1 MSKRIAFVG
10 TGALGGYVGGW
21 LAHTGQ
27 DVTLIDMWPENVE
40 AIRARGLEL
49 DGLSDA
55 ERITVKSART
65 MHLTEVQSLAKEKP
79 VDIAFV
85 SVKSYDTEW
94 ATSLIKP
101 YLAPGGFVVSLQN
114 CLNEEKIAG
123 IVGWG
128 KTLGVV
134 ASLISVELYEP
145 GRIRRMVPKGGEQHT
160 VFRVGEVHG
169 RITRRAQEVAEML
182 KAADSSKVTTN
193 LWGERWS
200 KLVVNSMRNGLSAA
214 TGLNGNARDTAE
226 GPRWLSIRL
235 GSEAVRVGQAHGFQ
249 LERMLGMEPET
260 LARAGEG
267 NRDALAE
274 IVDILLEASKKR
286 SDEQRPSM
294 AQDIA
299 KGRRTETDFINGY
312 VFAKGGEIGV
322 PAHTHAKMNAIVRK
336 VERGELKASPDN
348 IAGL

>member
-1 MSKRIAFVG
+1 MSKKIVVVG
-10 TGALGGYVGGW
+10 AGAIGGYAGGH
-21 LAHTGQ
+21 LTRTGH
-27 DVTLIDMWPENVE
+27 DVTFIDPWPEHVE
-40 AIRARGLEL
+40 YMRAHGLQL
-49 DGLSDA
+49 CGLTPQETYS
-55 ERITVKSART
+55 IPVKA
-65 MHLTEVQSLAKEKP
+65 MHLCEVQSLMKDRP
-79 VDIAFV
+79 IDIAFMCM
-85 SVKSYDTEW
+85 KSYDTEW
-94 ATSLIKP
+94 ATHMIKP
-101 YLAPGGFVVSLQN
+101 YLAPDGFVVSLQN
-114 CLNEEKIAG
+114 CINEERIAA

-128 KTLGVV
+128 KTLGCI
-134 ASLISVELYEP
+134 ASLVAAELYAP
-145 GRIRRMVPKGGEQHT
+145 GHVKRTVPIGGEKHT

-169 RITRRAQEVAEML
+169 RVTRRAQEVAEML
-182 KAADSSKVTTN
+182 KSADSSKVTTN

-312 VFAKGGEIGV
+312 VFAKGEEIRV
-322 PAHTHAKMNAIVRK
+322 PAQTHAKMNEIVRK
-336 VERGELKASPDN
+336 VERGQLKASPDN